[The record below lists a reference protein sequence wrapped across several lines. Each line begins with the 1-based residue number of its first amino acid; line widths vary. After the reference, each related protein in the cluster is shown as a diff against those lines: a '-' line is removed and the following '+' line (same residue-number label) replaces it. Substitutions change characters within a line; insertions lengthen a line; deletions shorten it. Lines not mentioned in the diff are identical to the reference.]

1 MPRNNAD
8 FKAGQ
13 VPVTFQMSSK
23 DGSWS
28 GSHTFMS
35 KSPEHAKT
43 QARDTGYN
51 VHDEGKVGN

>member
-13 VPVTFQMSSK
+13 VPVTFQMSAK

-35 KSPEHAKT
+35 KSPEHAKA
-43 QARDTGYN
+43 QATATGYK
-51 VHDEGKVGN
+51 VEDEGKVGN

>member
-13 VPVTFQMSSK
+13 VPVTFQMSAK

-35 KSPEHAKT
+35 KSPAHAKA
-43 QARDTGYN
+43 QAEATGYK
-51 VHDEGKVGN
+51 VEDEGKIG

>member
-1 MPRNNAD
+1 MGRNNAD
-8 FKAGQ
+8 FSKGQ

-35 KSPEHAKT
+35 KSPQHAKS
-43 QARDTGYN
+43 QANDTGYN
-51 VHDEGKVGN
+51 IDDEGTVGN